1 MLTYL
6 FIITI
11 AYEFIGIIRNIYKY
25 RTRHLSDDEKK
36 ILEKN
41 RISPETRENAFVFSI
56 FCCIG
61 ITLMSLV
68 GIMFG
73 GAFAIVMGVAF
84 AFFSA
89 VGAAAYTISYSKG
102 INIAMVFV
110 IYNYI
115 MMILFVRSVC
125 NAV

>member
-6 FIITI
+6 LIITI

-41 RISPETRENAFVFSI
+41 QISPETRENAFVFSI

-68 GIMFG
+68 GILFG
-73 GAFAIVMGVAF
+73 GAFSIVMGVAF

-89 VGAAAYTISYSKG
+89 VGAATYTITYSKG
-102 INIAMVFV
+102 INIAMVFA

-115 MMILFVRSVC
+115 MMILFVWSVC
-125 NAV
+125 KAV

>member
-11 AYEFIGIIRNIYKY
+11 AYEFIGLIRNIYKY
-25 RTRHLSDDEKK
+25 RTKHLSKDEKQ
-36 ILEKN
+36 LEEKN
-41 RISPETRENAFVFSI
+41 QISPETRESGFVFSI

-61 ITLMSLV
+61 ITLMAIV
-68 GIMFG
+68 GLLFG
-73 GAFAIVMGVAF
+73 GAFATVMAVTF

-89 VGAAAYTISYSKG
+89 VGAAAYTICYAKG
-102 INIAMVFV
+102 INIAMFFA

-115 MMILFVRSVC
+115 MMMLFVWCVGK
-125 NAV
+125 AV